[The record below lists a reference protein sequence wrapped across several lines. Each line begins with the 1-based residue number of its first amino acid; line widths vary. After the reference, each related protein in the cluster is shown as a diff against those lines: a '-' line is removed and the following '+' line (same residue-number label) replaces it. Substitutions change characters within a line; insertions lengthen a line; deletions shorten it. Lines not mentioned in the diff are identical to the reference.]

1 MTVGAERRIRS
12 LIDDNVRLVRYTL
25 ARAGVPE
32 SDIDDELQRTFITA
46 TRRIADIE
54 PGAERSFLIQV
65 ARNIGAH
72 WRRASSRRR
81 EVPSDGPIEG
91 GIAIGTPEDS
101 TLQKEARSLLDEVVA
116 ALPQS
121 LRAVF
126 IRFEIDA
133 MNMGQIASQL
143 HIPRG
148 TVASRLRRARKQLR
162 ESIAAI
168 DHAWDVEVDEWA
180 PPEEPAL
187 LRREKVSALARALL
201 ESGAP
206 APRRPA
212 TRARTLAA
220 CLAVLSRE
228 SGDR

>member
-1 MTVGAERRIRS
+1 MTVRADRRIRS

-25 ARAGVPE
+25 VRAGVPD

-72 WRRASSRRR
+72 WRRARSRRR
-81 EVPSDGPIEG
+81 EVPSDLSFEESV
-91 GIAIGTPEDS
+91 AVGTPEDS
-101 TLQKEARSLLDEVVA
+101 TLQKEAGALLDQVVA
-116 ALPQS
+116 ALPEP

-126 IRFEIDA
+126 VCFEVDS

-143 HIPRG
+143 RIPRG
-148 TVASRLRRARKQLR
+148 TVASRLRRARKRLR

-168 DHAWDVEVDEWA
+168 DDAGVDGGA
-180 PPEEPAL
+180 SPEEPAL

-201 ESGAP
+201 ESGVP
-206 APRRPA
+206 APRRTA
-212 TRARTLAA
+212 IRARTLAA
-220 CLAVLSRE
+220 CLAVLSRQSRE
-228 SGDR
+228 R